1 MRTLQLLAQFA
12 GSLLPAPCAACGD
25 IAEPDGWCA
34 GCKADIPGR
43 DVPRCPVCALPGSG
57 MQTCARCLMLPP
69 AYARTVAACSY
80 AFPLD
85 AMLSQ
90 FKYGRNL
97 ALARPLGTLLCA
109 ATREAPRADLLLP
122 VPISRG
128 HLRARGFN
136 QSAEIARIVAHA
148 LELDLELGVVTRRD
162 ADPPQASLPLRE
174 RARNVRG
181 AFQCNARLQG
191 ARVALIDDVMTSG
204 ATLDELA
211 TTVRG
216 AGATEVHCWVVAR
229 TPRPE

>member
-1 MRTLQLLAQFA
+1 MRTLRLLAQFA
-12 GSLLPAPCAACGD
+12 GSVLPVPCAACGD
-25 IAEPDGWCA
+25 TAQTDGWCA

-43 DVPRCPVCALPGSG
+43 NVPRCPVCALPGAS
-57 MQTCARCLMLPP
+57 MQICGRCVTRPP

-85 AMLSQ
+85 TMLSQ

-97 ALARPLGTLLCA
+97 ALARPLGELLCE
-109 ATREAPRADLLLP
+109 ATREAPKADLLLP

-136 QSAEIARIVAHA
+136 QSAEIARMVAHA
-148 LELDLELGVVTRRD
+148 LKLDLELGAVTRRD

-181 AFQCNARLQG
+181 AFQCKARLQG
-191 ARVALIDDVMTSG
+191 THVALIDDVMTSG

-211 TTVRG
+211 ATIWD
-216 AGATEVHCWVVAR
+216 AGAIDVHCWVVAR
-229 TPRPE
+229 TPRPN